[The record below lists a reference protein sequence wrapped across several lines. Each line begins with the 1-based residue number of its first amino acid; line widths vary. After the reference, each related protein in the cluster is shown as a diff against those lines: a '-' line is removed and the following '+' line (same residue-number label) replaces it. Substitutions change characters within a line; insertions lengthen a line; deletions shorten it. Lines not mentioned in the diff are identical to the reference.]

1 MNCFWRLVKM
11 FRRKASAPPRTA
23 VVFGVVLIAL
33 VFAATFAASTAAQR
47 RDAAA
52 VSVPPTWNHDIAPIV
67 YRNCSVCHHPGGG
80 GPFSLLSF
88 HDAVR
93 RGPQILEATGSRYM
107 PPWLPAPGFGDF
119 AGTRRLS
126 DEQVALIRKWVESG
140 MQEGDGEA
148 PAAPHFDATWQLG
161 KPDLVLT
168 VQRPFTLAAGG
179 TDVFRNFVFRY
190 PLSQTHFI
198 RAVQILPSVP
208 SVVHHANILID
219 RTASFRRLHPSDW
232 QDGVPGMEIQL
243 DAGNTFDPDS
253 HFLFWKPDTPALE
266 EPEGM
271 PWRLDRGND
280 LILNMHL
287 KPSGKSELIS
297 AQIGLYFSA
306 EPAVEHPMLLQ
317 LEDDRDLD
325 IQPGARNFVVE
336 DELTLPIDVKVL
348 GVYPHAHY
356 LGRELA
362 GWAILPDRQK
372 KWLINI
378 PSWDIDRQSVYR
390 FREPVLLPRG
400 TVLHMRYVY
409 DNSADNIHNPNSP
422 PIRVRAGNRSVDE
435 MAHFWLQVLPVNTPK
450 DSPDPRLL
458 IERAWMDHRVRRFP
472 DDVIARY
479 NLAAAEAGLGHY
491 DLAAAEYRRLLAAD
505 PGDTRALNSLGA
517 ALEGA
522 GALTQASEAFQQA
535 IDHSPESCDAEFNL
549 ASLQLKLSRFE
560 DAETHLRAVLQ
571 RCPDDASAH
580 SALGVALDGKG
591 DSSGAAAEFERALS
605 LDPSDFTA
613 LYHLGEGAIMSG
625 GFDRAIDLLQKASAE
640 RPDDLDTRERL
651 AMAYAQSG
659 RADDALTQ
667 LRAAEKIAPAD
678 ASVHSLLAQLLA
690 SSGGLPDAI
699 DEQTRALRLQPK
711 DADGWNNLGVLE
723 ARAGRTGAA
732 RADFQHALDIAPD
745 HAEARAN
752 LARLPQQARHSREN

>member
-1 MNCFWRLVKM
+1 MNGFRRLVRAFHRM
-11 FRRKASAPPRTA
+11 ASVPRRSI
-23 VVFGVVLIAL
+23 VLFGVMLGATISV
-33 VFAATFAASTAAQR
+33 ATFAASDPPQR
-47 RDAAA
+47 GGGA
-52 VSVPPTWNHDIAPIV
+52 VPVHPTWNRDIAPIV
-67 YRNCSVCHHPGGG
+67 YRNCAVCHHPGGG

-93 RGPQILEATGSRYM
+93 RGPQILEVTGSRYM

-119 AGTRRLS
+119 AGARRLS
-126 DEQVALIRKWVESG
+126 DEQLALIRRWVESG
-140 MQEGDGEA
+140 MPEGDSPA
-148 PAAPHFDATWQLG
+148 PVAPHFDATWQLG

-168 VQRPFTLAAGG
+168 VERPFTLAAGG
-179 TDVFRNFVFRY
+179 ADVFRNFIFQY

-198 RAVQILPSVP
+198 RAVQIMPSVP

-271 PWRLDRGND
+271 PWRLDPGND
-280 LILNMHL
+280 LVLNMHL
-287 KPSGKSELIS
+287 KPSGKPENIT

-306 EPAVEHPMLLQ
+306 APAVEHPMLLQ

-325 IQPGARNFVVE
+325 IPAGARNFVVE
-336 DELTLPIDVKVL
+336 DELTLPVDVKVL

-362 GWAILPDRQK
+362 GWAILPNQQK
-372 KWLINI
+372 TWLIRI

-390 FREPVLLPRG
+390 YREPIVLPRG

-409 DNSADNIHNPNSP
+409 DNSEDNIHNPNTP

-450 DSPDPRLL
+450 GSPDPRLL
-458 IERAWMDHRVRRFP
+458 LERAWMEHRVQRGP

-479 NLAAAEAGLGHY
+479 NLAAADAGLGHY
-491 DLAAAEYRRLLAAD
+491 DLAAAEYRQVLAAN
-505 PGDTRALNSLGA
+505 PGDARTLNSLGA
-517 ALEGA
+517 ALESSGD
-522 GALTQASEAFQQA
+522 LRQAQEAFEQA
-535 IDHSPESCDAEFNL
+535 IHLAPESCDAEFNL
-549 ASLQLKLSRFE
+549 ASLQLKLSRF
-560 DAETHLRAVLQ
+560 AEAEAHLRAVLQ
-571 RCPDDASAH
+571 RCPNDASTH
-580 SALGVALDGKG
+580 SALGVALAGTG
-591 DSSGAAAEFERALS
+591 DSSAAERQFERALS
-605 LDPSDFTA
+605 IDGSDFTA
-613 LYHLGEGAIMSG
+613 LYHLGESAIASG
-625 GFDRAIDLLQKASAE
+625 ELDRAIDLLQRGSAQ
-640 RPDDLDTRERL
+640 RPDDVDTRERL
-651 AMAYAQSG
+651 AMAFAQSG
-659 RADDALTQ
+659 RTNEALSQ
-667 LRAAEKIAPAD
+667 LQAAEKIAPAD
-678 ASVHSLLAQLLA
+678 ASVHSLLSQVLA
-690 SSGGLPDAI
+690 SSGSLAGAI

-723 ARAGRTGAA
+723 ARSGRTAAA
-732 RADFQHALDIAPD
+732 RADFQHALDLVPD
-745 HAEARAN
+745 HEQARAN
-752 LARLPQQARHSREN
+752 LARLGQQ

>member
-1 MNCFWRLVKM
+1 MNSSRHRLKALH
-11 FRRKASAPPRTA
+11 RIASAPSRSA
-23 VVFGVVLIAL
+23 VLFGVMLIATIS
-33 VFAATFAASTAAQR
+33 VATIAASAPAQHGAPAA
-47 RDAAA
+47 
-52 VSVPPTWNHDIAPIV
+52 SVPVTWNHDIAPIV
-67 YRNCSVCHHPGGG
+67 YSNCSVCHHPGGG

-107 PPWLPAPGFGDF
+107 PPWLPASGFGDF
-119 AGTRRLS
+119 AGARRLS
-126 DEQVALIRKWVESG
+126 DEQIALIRRWVESG
-140 MQEGDGEA
+140 MPEGDLAA
-148 PAAPHFDATWQLG
+148 PAPPRFDTTWQLG

-168 VQRPFTLAAGG
+168 VERPFALAAGG
-179 TDVFRNFVFRY
+179 ADVFRNFIFQY

-219 RTASFRRLHPSDW
+219 RTASFRRLHPNDW
-232 QDGVPGMEIQL
+232 QDGIPGMELQV

-266 EPEGM
+266 EPESM
-271 PWRLDRGND
+271 PWRLDPGND
-280 LILNMHL
+280 LVLNMHL
-287 KPSGKSELIS
+287 KPSGKPENIT

-306 EPAVEHPMLLQ
+306 APAVEHPMLLQ

-325 IQPGARNFVVE
+325 IPAGAHNFVVE

-362 GWAILPDRQK
+362 GWAILPNHQK
-372 KWLINI
+372 KWLIRI

-390 FREPVLLPRG
+390 YREPMMLPHG
-400 TVLHMRYVY
+400 TVLHIRYVY

-435 MAHFWLQVLPVNTPK
+435 MAHFWLQVLPVNTPR

-458 IERAWMDHRVRRFP
+458 LERAWMEHRVKRGP

-491 DLAAAEYRRLLAAD
+491 DRAAVEYRQVLSAT
-505 PGDTRALNSLGA
+505 PGDARALNSLGA
-517 ALEGA
+517 ALESA
-522 GALTQASEAFQQA
+522 GDLGKAREAFQQA
-535 IDHSPESCDAEFNL
+535 MDRAPESCDAEFNL
-549 ASLQLKLSRFE
+549 AGLQLKLSRF
-560 DAETHLRAVLQ
+560 AEAEAHLRAVLQ

-580 SALGVALDGKG
+580 SALGVALTGKG
-591 DSSGAAAEFERALS
+591 DSSAAQAEFERALAIDS
-605 LDPSDFTA
+605 SDFTA
-613 LYHLGEGAIMSG
+613 LYHLGEDAIASGAL
-625 GFDRAIDLLQKASAE
+625 DRAIDLLQRGSAQ

-651 AMAYAQSG
+651 AMALAQSG

-667 LRAAEKIAPAD
+667 LYAAEKIAPAD

-690 SSGGLPDAI
+690 SSGALAGAI
-699 DEQTRALRLQPK
+699 DEQTRALHLQPK

-723 ARAGRTGAA
+723 ARAGRTAAA
-732 RADFQHALDIAPD
+732 RADFQHALDLAPD
-745 HAEARAN
+745 HVQARAN
-752 LARLPQQARHSREN
+752 LARLHQQ